1 MKNIIKIKSVL
12 AAVLATMALVAGQS
26 CSKETE
32 KTASIVLEAPA
43 DNSLV
48 YLEDGNVRF
57 VWSADAPVA
66 DGFSLILTG
75 ASAEQTRTYKLLPT
89 AYSRDIVSSDL
100 DYLLKEWGA
109 KPGENFT
116 LRWTVTSTVEG
127 QAVSGGERTLKVN
140 VLP

>member
-26 CSKETE
+26 CSKE
-32 KTASIVLEAPA
+32 KAQTASIVLEAPA

-57 VWSADAPVA
+57 VWEADARVE
-66 DGFSLILTG
+66 DGFTLVLTG
-75 ASAEQTRTYKLLPT
+75 ASADQTRTYSLLPT
-89 AYSRDIVSSDL
+89 AYSREIVATDF
-100 DYLLKEWGA
+100 DFLLKEWGA
-109 KPGENFT
+109 KPGEDFT

-127 QAVSGGERTLKVN
+127 QGTADGERTLKVR

>member
-1 MKNIIKIKSVL
+1 MKNIRLKTIL

-26 CSKETE
+26 CTKEKTQ
-32 KTASIVLEAPA
+32 TASIVLEAPA

-57 VWSADAPVA
+57 VWSADAPVQ

-89 AYSRDIVSSDL
+89 AYSREIVSSDL

-116 LRWTVTSTVEG
+116 LRWTVTSSVEG
-127 QAVSGGERTLKVN
+127 QAVSGGERMLKVR

>member
-1 MKNIIKIKSVL
+1 
-12 AAVLATMALVAGQS
+12 MALVAGQS
-26 CSKETE
+26 CTKEKTQ
-32 KTASIVLEAPA
+32 TASIVLEAPA

-66 DGFSLILTG
+66 DGFSLILMG
-75 ASAEQTRTYKLLPT
+75 ASAEQTRTYNLLPT
-89 AYSRDIVSSDL
+89 AYSREIVSSDL

-109 KPGENFT
+109 KSGEDFT
-116 LRWTVTSTVEG
+116 LRWTVTSTAEG
-127 QAVSGGERTLKVN
+127 QAVSGGERTLKVK

>member
-26 CSKETE
+26 CSKE
-32 KTASIVLEAPA
+32 KAQTASIVLEAPA

-57 VWSADAPVA
+57 VWEADAPVA

-89 AYSRDIVSSDL
+89 AYSREIVSSDL

-127 QAVSGGERTLKVN
+127 QGTADGERTLKVR